1 MKYQNPSSLG
11 TDEFRANENEKIK
24 QQIINKLIK
33 LIEFIDISENES
45 PKKVANI
52 VGKILNFNEQQ
63 KRRGL
68 EILTTKQTLQRL
80 QIALAQIKPVTYLK
94 TYLLKPVESYVL
106 YIKQNKSRNIYIYIY
121 IYIYISV

>member
-1 MKYQNPSSLG
+1 M
-11 TDEFRANENEKIK
+11 
-24 QQIINKLIK
+24 IK

-68 EILTTKQTLQRL
+68 KILTTKQILQRL
-80 QIALAQIKPVTYLK
+80 QIALAQ
-94 TYLLKPVESYVL
+94 
-106 YIKQNKSRNIYIYIY
+106 
-121 IYIYISV
+121 

>member
-1 MKYQNPSSLG
+1 M
-11 TDEFRANENEKIK
+11 
-24 QQIINKLIK
+24 IK

-68 EILTTKQTLQRL
+68 KILTTKQILQRL
-80 QIALAQIKPVTYLK
+80 QIALAQIKPGNLPQN
-94 TYLLKPVESYVL
+94 LLIEIRRIIYSL
-106 YIKQNKSRNIYIYIY
+106 YQAKQITKYIYIY
-121 IYIYISV
+121 IYIYTYQYNEFNKVMKQMGCYIYEF